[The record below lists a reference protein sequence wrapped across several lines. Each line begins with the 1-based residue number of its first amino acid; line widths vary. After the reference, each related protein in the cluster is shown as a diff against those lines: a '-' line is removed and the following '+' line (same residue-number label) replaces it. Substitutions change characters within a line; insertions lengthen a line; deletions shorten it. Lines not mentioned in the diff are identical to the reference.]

1 MVTHLLDTSVYCQ
14 PLKPRPMGGVISRW
28 NLLGDA
34 ALTTSVIAD
43 AEVQFGLRLKA
54 SAKLWNAYQSIL
66 RGRIPILTVDDLV
79 GESFALLK
87 EQQQKKG
94 QPRADLDLL
103 IAATARRHRLIV
115 ATLNFKHFDGLDGV
129 VAEDWSAP

>member
-1 MVTHLLDTSVYCQ
+1 
-14 PLKPRPMGGVISRW
+14 MGSVISRW
-28 NLLGDA
+28 NLLGDT

-43 AEVQFGLRLKA
+43 AKVQFGLRLKA
-54 SAKLWNAYQSIL
+54 SANLWSAYQSIL

-94 QPRADLDLL
+94 RPRADLDLL
-103 IAATARRHRLIV
+103 IAANARRHRLIV

-129 VAEDWSAP
+129 VAEDWSVP